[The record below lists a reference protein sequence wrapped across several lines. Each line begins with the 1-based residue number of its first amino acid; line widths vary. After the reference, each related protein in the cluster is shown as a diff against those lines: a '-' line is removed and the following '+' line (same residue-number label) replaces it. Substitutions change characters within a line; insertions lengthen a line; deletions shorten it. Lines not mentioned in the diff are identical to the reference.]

1 MAKPGKKGFS
11 RLLDAFGYSWLGYKA
26 GFKNEAAFREELFL
40 GIILLPVAIIFSE
53 SSIELALLLGSLFLV
68 LIVELL
74 NSGIEAI
81 VDRVSDEYH
90 ELSGRAKDLAAAAV
104 MTSLINVIVIWAI
117 IFVPKIGS

>member
-11 RLLDAFGYSWLGYKA
+11 RLFDAFGYSGLGYKE